1 MPFRESFDCLWCG
14 RAHKTR
20 SGEDLEGWAALCPE
34 CVGRAGDNGFLRFR
48 LRAALEERTSAGRA
62 AAAGSAATATSEASA
77 ISAASPS
84 EAADLDEEMKRYYGA
99 RAREYDETYL
109 RRGAQSRGPVLDLGW
124 HRELDESTLWLDALA
139 MGGDIVELAA
149 GTGWWSPLLAQK
161 GELSIYDANGEP
173 LELARERLVA
183 HGLRAHIH
191 IRDAWQPPDREVDAV
206 FCGFWLSHVSRTRLG
221 DFLGIVRSWLKP
233 GGRFAFLDEQA
244 SYGSGAPAGSADERQ
259 VRRLSDGREFTIRKV
274 GYTVGELREALERMG
289 FGDVEVGAT
298 ATYFL
303 MGTAVRPPALTE
315 L

>member
-1 MPFRESFDCLWCG
+1 MPFRQAFDCLWCG
-14 RAHKTR
+14 RAHETR
-20 SGEDLEGWAALCPE
+20 SGEDLEGWAGLCPE

-48 LRAALEERTSAGRA
+48 VKAALRDRAG
-62 AAAGSAATATSEASA
+62 ATGPVV
-77 ISAASPS
+77 ASPVVAS
-84 EAADLDEEMKRYYGA
+84 PAVAAIDLDGEMKRYYGA

-139 MGGDIVELAA
+139 MGGEIVELAA

-161 GELSIYDANGEP
+161 GELSIYDVNAEP

-191 IRDAWQPPDREVDAV
+191 LRDAWQPPDRQVDAV

-221 DFLGIVRSWLKP
+221 EFLGIVWSWLKP

-244 SYGSGAPAGSADERQ
+244 SYGSGAPAGNADERQ
-259 VRRLSDGREFTIRKV
+259 LRRLSDGREFTIRKV
-274 GYTVGELREALERMG
+274 AYTVHELREALERIR
-289 FGDVEVGAT
+289 FADVEVNAT

-303 MGTAVRPPALTE
+303 MGTAVRPPA
-315 L
+315 